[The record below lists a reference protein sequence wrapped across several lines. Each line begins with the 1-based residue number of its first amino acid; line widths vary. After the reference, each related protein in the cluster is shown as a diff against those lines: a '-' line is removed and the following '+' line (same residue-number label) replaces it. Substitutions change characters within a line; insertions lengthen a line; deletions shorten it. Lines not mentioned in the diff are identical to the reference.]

1 MSISSALLTH
11 NPFLCPRLNLTLTTS
26 HFFPIYRF
34 QNQFQMEDT
43 IEENMSQQS
52 NESKPDNLTI
62 LCFSSD
68 VNSFQG
74 HIIQHDGT
82 QYGLM
87 GKKTK
92 PPTKPYHQCCF
103 EEEPLFYRV
112 TVIDYTRSREYVL
125 KHVMKTN
132 GDNCSLTCD
141 DIEFHTDQLH
151 VGKKAETMIQ
161 SYFSEKLQGKDC
173 FVCTG
178 QMVIQG
184 ELKKKLTEEQSDSDS
199 DFWQICMSG

>member
-1 MSISSALLTH
+1 MES
-11 NPFLCPRLNLTLTTS
+11 TT
-26 HFFPIYRF
+26 
-34 QNQFQMEDT
+34 EGKV
-43 IEENMSQQS
+43 SQQLD
-52 NESKPDNLTI
+52 ESKPHNLAI

-74 HIIQHDGT
+74 RLIKDDGS

-103 EEEPLFYRV
+103 EDEPLFYRV
-112 TVIDYTRSREYVL
+112 TFIDYARSREYVL

-141 DIEFHTDQLH
+141 DIEFHTDLLH
-151 VGKKAETMIQ
+151 VGKKAETMIR
-161 SYFSEKLQGKDC
+161 SYFSEKLQDKDC

-184 ELKKKLTEEQSDSDS
+184 ELKRKLTEEQSDSDS
-199 DFWQICMSG
+199 DF